1 MSAGLRVRRPRRP
14 FPGSCQRNVPENT
27 RPNTWGSRRAASY
40 PGGSRLGPAAPV
52 GHHGADREGH
62 AEQVLAQSVA
72 QREKLKDMMAT
83 AFTATELDAVKFAKE
98 FDDALLEYEQAI
110 DAVIDKVDAEVL
122 TEGHPGSG
130 AQRLRSG

>member
-1 MSAGLRVRRPRRP
+1 MDTTAQTAKVTPS
-14 FPGSCQRNVPENT
+14 S
-27 RPNTWGSRRAASY
+27 
-40 PGGSRLGPAAPV
+40 
-52 GHHGADREGH
+52 
-62 AEQVLAQSVA
+62 VLAQSVA

-98 FDDALLEYEQAI
+98 FDDALLEYVQAI
-110 DAVIDKVDAEVL
+110 DAVIDKAAAEVL

>member
-1 MSAGLRVRRPRRP
+1 MDTTAQTAKVTPS
-14 FPGSCQRNVPENT
+14 S
-27 RPNTWGSRRAASY
+27 
-40 PGGSRLGPAAPV
+40 
-52 GHHGADREGH
+52 
-62 AEQVLAQSVA
+62 VLAQSVA

-130 AQRLRSG
+130 AQRLRSGLPRRGPARLSRTARGRSPRDSWVPVLTCRRSGAHRMCT